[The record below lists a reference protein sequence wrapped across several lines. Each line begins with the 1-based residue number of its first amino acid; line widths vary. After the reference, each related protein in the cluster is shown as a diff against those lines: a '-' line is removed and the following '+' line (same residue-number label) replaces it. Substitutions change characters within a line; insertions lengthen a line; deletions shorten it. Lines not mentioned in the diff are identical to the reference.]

1 MEMNLE
7 QFNPTL
13 AELNRLAEESR
24 SVTIT
29 DYEDPKQLEIVHKQ
43 RITLKSVRVAITK
56 KGKELREEALTF
68 QKAVIAKEKELIEI
82 IQPEEDRLDAL
93 EEQAKLEAIKRERA
107 RKWPERLERL
117 KEIEFDPGTSDVY
130 VLQQMS
136 DVDFES
142 FMNNAKAKIEA
153 EKLARQRTEQL
164 AKEAELKRKEEE
176 LEAKEKALKKEEED
190 RKRAEHEK
198 AEAEAR
204 EKRRAE
210 ELEQA
215 RLEGERKAKEDAERK
230 AAEEKA
236 RIEREEKERKD
247 AEAKAERSR
256 RFKAW
261 LAEQGY
267 TEETEGDYLIQHT
280 ETHAILYK
288 RVGTYAK

>member
-43 RITLKSVRVAITK
+43 RITLKNVRVAITK

-68 QKAVIAKEKELIEI
+68 QKAVIAKEKELTEI

-93 EEQAKLEAIKRERA
+93 EEQAKAEAVKRERL

-117 KEIEFDPGTSDVY
+117 KEIEFDPGTSDVH

-136 DVDFES
+136 DVDFEG

-153 EKLARQRTEQL
+153 ERLAVQRTEQL
-164 AKEAELKRKEEE
+164 AREAELKRREDE
-176 LEAKEKALKKEEED
+176 LEAKERKAKMEQVAKEN
-190 RKRAEHEK
+190 AEREK
-198 AEAEAR
+198 ADAEMR
-204 EKRRAE
+204 EKKRLAD
-210 ELEQA
+210 LEAA
-215 RLEGERKAKEDAERK
+215 RLEGERLERERVKLQEETEKAERAK
-230 AAEEKA
+230 AEKA
-236 RIEREEKERKD
+236 RKFKVWLTLNGCT
-247 AEAKAERSR
+247 EATRGEFSI
-256 RFKAW
+256 
-261 LAEQGY
+261 QY
-267 TEETEGDYLIQHT
+267 EGGKT
-280 ETHAILYK
+280 VLYK
-288 RVGTYAK
+288 RIGVYGE